1 MNVNNVARESLFL
14 SQTSPM
20 SLTSPTTGR
29 AGKQKAQE
37 TSTSDPFGIGS
48 TGEIDEESFQNA
60 LVSHLLEER
69 NSKAAEAYDLRFA
82 QAQKAGH
89 SAEDSVKIALSSV
102 VDRRLIA
109 RETAEQI
116 NGISF
121 RAAQLDHRLD
131 ALYDGRGGPGDD
143 TVAKS
148 SVQDATSK
156 ALEVLNRMKSG
167 ELSVESRS
175 LNALSNVAPR
185 THLAHGGSGGFLWKP
200 NSESD
205 GRLVVL
211 LPSQYTGRVMSAGI
225 YESMPPT
232 EEGLIEEG
240 KFSGDS
246 HNGGRAHFRFNRAGG
261 AYPNN
266 VYVVAR
272 TTDGRTVSFPIANGS
287 QRVSR

>member
-1 MNVNNVARESLFL
+1 
-14 SQTSPM
+14 
-20 SLTSPTTGR
+20 
-29 AGKQKAQE
+29 
-37 TSTSDPFGIGS
+37 
-48 TGEIDEESFQNA
+48 
-60 LVSHLLEER
+60 
-69 NSKAAEAYDLRFA
+69 
-82 QAQKAGH
+82 
-89 SAEDSVKIALSSV
+89 
-102 VDRRLIA
+102 
-109 RETAEQI
+109 
-116 NGISF
+116 SF

-148 SVQDATSK
+148 GVQNATSK
-156 ALEVLNRMKSG
+156 ALEVLNRMKTG

-175 LNALSNVAPR
+175 LNAPSNVAPR
-185 THLAHGGSGGFLWKP
+185 THMAQAHAARSGSGEFLWKP

-211 LPSQYTGRVMSAGI
+211 LPAQYTGRVTSAGI

-240 KFSGDS
+240 RFSGDS

-272 TTDGRTVSFPIANGS
+272 MTDGRTVSFPIANGS